1 VLLGHP
7 GGPYFAGKD
16 ADRWTVL
23 KGEVDAGEDLRS
35 SPGASSR
42 RRRGM
47 SRGRVRRLNSVRS
60 ERHRPKSTQG
70 EEKWAIYWEVTDLR
84 RLADDEAFP
93 VSDLST
99 EDDRRISPAFVPHGT
114 VPDRWLTL
122 STRYS
127 RQRTVCR
134 GSRGRVTKSVCR
146 VHGAESAARKGGT
159 RPRTDFALGSRE
171 RRGVDRRPLSILRD
185 TIRRLNWP
193 HRRDEPDPSVFHRLP
208 AGRAHDLPPLPR
220 SCRRANASDLR
231 MVSIVCSGASI
242 GTKCPIPGSSDSS

>member
-84 RLADDEAFP
+84 RLADD
-93 VSDLST
+93 
-99 EDDRRISPAFVPHGT
+99 
-114 VPDRWLTL
+114 
-122 STRYS
+122 
-127 RQRTVCR
+127 
-134 GSRGRVTKSVCR
+134 
-146 VHGAESAARKGGT
+146 
-159 RPRTDFALGSRE
+159 
-171 RRGVDRRPLSILRD
+171 
-185 TIRRLNWP
+185 
-193 HRRDEPDPSVFHRLP
+193 
-208 AGRAHDLPPLPR
+208 
-220 SCRRANASDLR
+220 
-231 MVSIVCSGASI
+231 
-242 GTKCPIPGSSDSS
+242 